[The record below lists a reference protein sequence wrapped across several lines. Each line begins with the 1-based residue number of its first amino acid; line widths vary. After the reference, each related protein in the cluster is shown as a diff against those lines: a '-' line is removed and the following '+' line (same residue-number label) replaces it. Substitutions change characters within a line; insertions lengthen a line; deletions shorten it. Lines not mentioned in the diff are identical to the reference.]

1 MKQILDNLNKVRFL
15 LEEDINKIVFI
26 VFIFILA
33 SSLDLIGL
41 GLVGAYLA
49 MIVDPE
55 YLFSRLPDYFIFDN
69 LRLMDKSEM
78 ISFTG
83 LILVVAFIFKV
94 IATLVS
100 NYIIYRFSVG
110 RQFKLQKKLM
120 DRFINQ
126 EYEIFIQRNSKEYI
140 SAVVSYARR
149 YKDVLQAMLRML
161 SDFFVF
167 CAVIITLLLVSY
179 KTLLVL
185 ISLFLSL
192 GVMWNLLFLRKVEGY
207 GKLFHEGQEMM
218 IKGVSEGISGLKE
231 VKILGKENYFLSYF
245 NKGIEIMA
253 SMEIKQM
260 MISIT
265 PRSILELLMVVFV
278 VLVVLLGMNTGNNL
292 DELLVVLGV
301 FAVGAARL
309 VPITSQLLNSINII
323 KFGKDAVNRVYED
336 VKDAGEIRSKI
347 TSSDSAFKNK
357 EFKSITIKELSYS
370 YPSSELASLKEINLD
385 IKKGE
390 FIGLVGPSGSG
401 KTTLVDILLGLL
413 KPQKGRVELN
423 DSDIQLGLN
432 SWRSLIAYIPQD
444 IFLIDDTL
452 KANIMLGTP
461 ETKESEVRLNK
472 ALESSNLNEFINSLP
487 DGLQTR
493 LGERGIRFSGGQRQ
507 RVSIARAVFHQRDI
521 LILDEATS
529 SLDSETEQ
537 SIVKQIQTFKGE
549 KTIIAIAH
557 RLSTLKNCDKLY
569 LLKDGRISEEYSYE
583 DYIKVYGEH
592 GVKE

>member
-1 MKQILDNLNKVRFL
+1 MKKILDNLKKVRFL
-15 LEEDINKIVFI
+15 LEEDINKVVFI
-26 VFIFILA
+26 VFVFILA
-33 SSLDLIGL
+33 SSLDLVGL

-49 MIVDPE
+49 MIVNPE
-55 YLFSRLPDYFIFDN
+55 YLFARLPDGYIFEN

-78 ISFTG
+78 ISLTG
-83 LILVVAFIFKV
+83 IVLVVAFIFKV
-94 IATLVS
+94 IATLIS

-140 SAVVSYARR
+140 SAVSSYARR

-167 CAVIITLLLVSY
+167 SAVIITLALVSY

-185 ISLFLSL
+185 ICLFLSL
-192 GVMWNLLFLRKVEGY
+192 GILWNLLFLRKVEGY
-207 GKLFHEGQEMM
+207 GKLFHEGQDMM
-218 IKGVSEGISGLKE
+218 IKGVSEGVSGLKE
-231 VKILGKENYFLSYF
+231 VKILGKESYFLSYF

-265 PRSILELLMVVFV
+265 PRSILELLMVTFV
-278 VLVVLLGMNTGNNL
+278 VLVVLMGVNTGNNL

-347 TSSDSAFKNK
+347 TSSDSVFKNK
-357 EFKSITIKELSYS
+357 EFKSIKIKELSYS
-370 YPSSELASLKEINLD
+370 YPSSELTSLKEINLD

-423 DSDIQLGLN
+423 DSDIQLSLN

-461 ETKESEVRLNK
+461 ETKESEIRLNK
-472 ALESSNLNEFINSLP
+472 ALESSNLNEFIDSLP

-507 RVSIARAVFHQRDI
+507 RVSIARAVFHERDI

-557 RLSTLKNCDKLY
+557 RLSTLRNCDKLY

-583 DYIKVYGEH
+583 DYIKVHGEH

>member
-1 MKQILDNLNKVRFL
+1 MEKIIDNLNKVKFL
-15 LEEDINKIVFI
+15 LEEDKNKIIFI

-41 GLVGAYLA
+41 GLIGAYLSI
-49 MIVDPE
+49 IVDPE
-55 YLFSRLPDYFIFDN
+55 YFFSRLPDSYILEN
-69 LRLMDKSEM
+69 LSLMNKAEM
-78 ISFTG
+78 ITFTG
-83 LILVVAFIFKV
+83 LVLVVVFLFKV
-94 IATLVS
+94 VATLIS
-100 NYIIYRFSVG
+100 NYIIYRFSVR

-120 DRFINQ
+120 NRFINQ

-140 SAVVSYARR
+140 AAVSIYTRR
-149 YKDVLQAMLRML
+149 FKDVLQAMLRMT

-167 CAVIITLLLVSY
+167 CAVVVTLALVSY

-185 ISLFLSL
+185 VGLFLSL
-192 GVMWNLLFLRKVEGY
+192 GVTWNLLFLRKVEGY
-207 GKLFHEGQEMM
+207 GKQFHDGSEMM

-245 NKGIEIMA
+245 NRGIEIMA

-265 PRSILELLMVVFV
+265 PRSLLELLMVIFV
-278 VLVVLLGMNTGNNL
+278 VLVVLMTSKTGSDLN
-292 DELLVVLGV
+292 EALVILGV
-301 FAVGAARL
+301 FTVGAARL
-309 VPITSQLLNSINII
+309 VPISSQLLNSINMI
-323 KFGKDAVNRVYED
+323 KYGKDAVNRVYKD
-336 VKDAGEIRSKI
+336 VKNLGEQLENMPLQSGILN
-347 TSSDSAFKNK
+347 NK
-357 EFKSITIKELSYS
+357 DFKSIKIRDLSYS
-370 YPSSELASLKEINLD
+370 YPGSELASLKEINLD

-413 KPQKGRVELN
+413 KPQKGKVELN
-423 DSDIQLGLN
+423 DSDIQYSLDT
-432 SWRSLIAYIPQD
+432 WRSLIAYIPQD

-452 KANIMLGTP
+452 KANIMFGTP
-461 ETKESEVRLNK
+461 ETKESEARLEK
-472 ALESSNLNEFINSLP
+472 AIKSSNLDKFIDSLP

-507 RVSIARAVFHQRDI
+507 RVSIARAVFHERDI

-537 SIVKQIQTFKGE
+537 SIVKHIQAFKGT

-557 RLSTLKNCDKLY
+557 RLSTLQNCDKLY
-569 LLKDGRISEEYSYE
+569 LLKDGRISKEYSYE
-583 DYIKVYGEH
+583 DYIKIYGDKSDE
-592 GVKE
+592 E